1 MDICGESQRHP
12 VAGAGRCQAHS
23 FQGGKGMRKMASV
36 LALIMVA
43 LVFGV
48 AATAQDRLQRGKEV
62 YDYWCINCH
71 GSFPGTPGTQALEVL
86 YGGLKPADLEER
98 TDLPAELVRLYVRT
112 GVSIMPTFRKT
123 EISDEDLEALVAYL
137 AFDYEL

>member
-1 MDICGESQRHP
+1 MS
-12 VAGAGRCQAHS
+12 
-23 FQGGKGMRKMASV
+23 KMARG
-36 LALIMVA
+36 LAPVMVA
-43 LVFGV
+43 LIFGT
-48 AATAQDRLQRGKEV
+48 AAMSQDRLQRGKEV

-86 YGGLKPADLEER
+86 YRGLKPADLEAR

-137 AFDYEL
+137 AFDYEP

>member
-1 MDICGESQRHP
+1 MS
-12 VAGAGRCQAHS
+12 
-23 FQGGKGMRKMASV
+23 KMARG
-36 LALIMVA
+36 LAPVMVA
-43 LVFGV
+43 LIFGT
-48 AATAQDRLQRGKEV
+48 AAMAQDRLQRGKEV

-86 YGGLKPADLEER
+86 YRGLKPADLEER
-98 TDLPAELVRLYVRT
+98 TDLPAELVRIYVRA

-137 AFDYEL
+137 AFDYEP

>member
-1 MDICGESQRHP
+1 MSKM
-12 VAGAGRCQAHS
+12 
-23 FQGGKGMRKMASV
+23 KGF
-36 LALIMVA
+36 LTPIMVA
-43 LVFGV
+43 LVFG
-48 AATAQDRLQRGKEV
+48 AAAPAQDRSQRGKEV

-86 YGGLKPADLEER
+86 YRGLKPADLEER

-137 AFDYEL
+137 AFDYEP

>member
-1 MDICGESQRHP
+1 MTRLICVLSI
-12 VAGAGRCQAHS
+12 VGAA
-23 FQGGKGMRKMASV
+23 FMLASV
-36 LALIMVA
+36 
-43 LVFGV
+43 
-48 AATAQDRLQRGKEV
+48 TAQDNDEFLQQGKEV

-86 YGGLKPADLEER
+86 YGGLKPADLEQR

-123 EISDEDLEALVAYL
+123 EISDEDLEALMAYL
-137 AFDYEL
+137 AFDYQP

>member
-1 MDICGESQRHP
+1 MSGLTG
-12 VAGAGRCQAHS
+12 VL
-23 FQGGKGMRKMASV
+23 FLMA
-36 LALIMVA
+36 VA
-43 LVFGV
+43 LTFG
-48 AATAQDRLQRGKEV
+48 AATAQDQSQRGKEV

-71 GSFPGTPGTQALEVL
+71 GSFPGTPGTQALAVL

-123 EISDEDLEALVAYL
+123 EISDEDLEALTAYL
-137 AFDYEL
+137 AFDYQPQ